1 MDILLTGSNGFLG
14 KIIKSE
20 LNHNKIIG
28 LSRSGSADIF
38 CDLSKQVPIIPAV
51 DVVIHAAGAAHFVP
65 KNKKES
71 DVFFDTNVTGTEN
84 LLSAISSSSKFPKS
98 FVFISTVAVYGRD
111 SGQLISEQSPLE
123 ATDPYGLSKIRAEEI
138 VSNWCNVHKVKCIIL
153 RLPLIIGN
161 NPLGNL
167 KTMINGIKK
176 GFYFNIRG
184 GAVRKSMVLASDV
197 AQILPKL
204 FDTEGIYNLT
214 DGHHPSFKELSQLLS
229 KQLGKSNPKNI
240 PGWLAVIIARIG
252 DLIGTK
258 SPISSDKLQ
267 KILSELTFDDS
278 KARMHL
284 GWNPTR
290 VLNGFTLTKGDI
302 LSVNDNRTA
311 G

>member
-84 LLSAISSSSKFPKS
+84 LLSAISSSSKYPKS
-98 FVFISTVAVYGRD
+98 FVFISTVAVYGKD

-123 ATDPYGLSKIRAEEI
+123 ATEPYGLSKIRAEEI
-138 VSNWCNVHKVKCIIL
+138 INEWCKVNNIRCTIL

-167 KTMINGIKK
+167 KTMINGISK
-176 GFYFNIRG
+176 GFYFNISG
-184 GAVRKSMVLASDV
+184 GKAKKSMVLASDV
-197 AQILPKL
+197 VQILPKL
-204 FDTEGIYNLT
+204 FDIEGIFNLT
-214 DGHHPSFKELSQLLS
+214 DGYHPSFKELSQLFS
-229 KQLGKSNPKNI
+229 KQLGKPNPKNI
-240 PGWLAVIIARIG
+240 PGWLAEIMAGIG
-252 DLIGTK
+252 DLIGAK
-258 SPISSDKLQ
+258 SPISSNKLQ
-267 KILSELTFDDS
+267 KILSDLTFDDS
-278 KARMHL
+278 KARAHF
-284 GWNPTR
+284 GWKPTR
-290 VLNGFTLTKGDI
+290 VLEGFTLTSTENNK
-302 LSVNDNRTA
+302 L
-311 G
+311 

>member
-84 LLSAISSSSKFPKS
+84 LLSAISSSLKYPKS
-98 FVFISTVAVYGRD
+98 FVFISTVAVYGKD

-123 ATDPYGLSKIRAEEI
+123 ATEPYGLSKIRAEEI
-138 VSNWCNVHKVKCIIL
+138 INKWCKVNNIRCTIL

-161 NPLGNL
+161 SPLGNL
-167 KTMINGIKK
+167 KTMINGISK
-176 GFYFNIRG
+176 GFYFNISG
-184 GAVRKSMVLASDV
+184 GKAKKSMVLASDV

-204 FDTEGIYNLT
+204 FDIEGVYNLT
-214 DGHHPSFKELSQLLS
+214 DGYHPSFRELSQLFS
-229 KQLGKSNPKNI
+229 KQLGKPNPKNI
-240 PGWLAVIIARIG
+240 PGWLAKIMAGIG
-252 DLIGTK
+252 DLIGAK
-258 SPISSDKLQ
+258 SPISSNKLR
-267 KILSELTFDDS
+267 KILSDLTFDDS
-278 KARMHL
+278 KARAQL
-284 GWNPTR
+284 GWKPTR
-290 VLNGFTLTKGDI
+290 VLDGFTLTSTENNKM
-302 LSVNDNRTA
+302 
-311 G
+311 